1 VVSFLSLLIFAS
13 VADLIGSIIASVVT
27 KGYKALVSIL
37 NVNHFRKA
45 LIMFFM
51 MCNIA
56 FHVVKSF
63 YYKELL
69 LTCLTGT
76 LKLFLVLTGNTLKRW
91 ILEEFEKK
99 KLEVKNKLITAR
111 L

>member
-1 VVSFLSLLIFAS
+1 
-13 VADLIGSIIASVVT
+13 VADLTGSTIASIIT
-27 KGYKALVSIL
+27 KGYKALVSTL
-37 NVNHFRKA
+37 NVNRFRKA
-45 LIMFFM
+45 LIMFFV

-56 FHVVKSF
+56 FHVIELF

-69 LTCLTGT
+69 LAYSADA

-99 KLEVKNKLITAR
+99 KLEVKNKSITAR
-111 L
+111 SRIYISFNL